1 MIQIFQLIA
10 GSASGLFQLIAGSAS
25 GQVSVGCSM
34 KGIDHVP
41 VVLKNEI
48 QERHR
53 VLKHKGCLRTEPS
66 FIKTF
71 VVIFYQDICKWR
83 AKESFVSESRTEPSF
98 TKTFVAIFYQD
109 ICKWRAK
116 ESFVSESSGRPFH
129 CTSQTLELWTCV
141 VHPAWAKSFPLNHRS
156 YYPIGGAA
164 STHCASCHIP
174 WRGKSLEEI
183 KKSSDFIFCLLVKA
197 YPLTYFCFE
206 SSTKEK
212 VKEMKMNFAYH
223 IVLFWYLK

>member
-48 QERHR
+48 HECHR

-66 FIKTF
+66 FTKTF
-71 VVIFYQDICKWR
+71 VV
-83 AKESFVSESRTEPSF
+83 
-98 TKTFVAIFYQD
+98 IFYQD